1 MTENTL
7 NRNLPFDLLDE
18 LFTTDRQFKAD
29 VFETDQAYQVEAE
42 LPGIDK
48 DQVNIDFDENVLT
61 IRNEAKEISNETAE
75 QYILKERKN
84 VARKRQFIFKNV
96 DQADISATFNNG
108 ILTVT
113 LPKKQTKT
121 QINID

>member
-29 VFETDQAYQVEAE
+29 VYETDQAYQVEAE

-48 DQVNIDFDENVLT
+48 DQVTIDFDENVLT
-61 IRNEAKEISNETAE
+61 ISNEPKEISNETAE

-96 DQADISATFNNG
+96 DQANIGATFNNG

-113 LPKKQTKT
+113 LPKKQIKT

>member
-29 VFETDQAYQVEAE
+29 VYETDQAYQVEAE

-61 IRNEAKEISNETAE
+61 ISNEAKEISNETAE
-75 QYILKERKN
+75 QYIDRKS
-84 VARKRQFIFKNV
+84 VV
-96 DQADISATFNNG
+96 
-108 ILTVT
+108 
-113 LPKKQTKT
+113 
-121 QINID
+121 

>member
-108 ILTVT
+108 ILTVK

>member
-96 DQADISATFNNG
+96 DQVDISATFNNG

>member
-29 VFETDQAYQVEAE
+29 VYETDQAYQVEAE

-48 DQVNIDFDENVLT
+48 DQVTIDFDENVLT
-61 IRNEAKEISNETAE
+61 ISNEPKEISNETAE

-96 DQADISATFNNG
+96 DQANIGATFNNG

>member
-29 VFETDQAYQVEAE
+29 VYETDQAYQVEAE

>member
-29 VFETDQAYQVEAE
+29 VYETDQAYQVEAE

-61 IRNEAKEISNETAE
+61 ISNEAKEISNETAE

-84 VARKRQFIFKNV
+84 VARKRQFIFKNA
-96 DQADISATFNNG
+96 DQANIGATFNNG

>member
-29 VFETDQAYQVEAE
+29 VYETDQAYQVEAE

-61 IRNEAKEISNETAE
+61 ISNEAKEISNETAE
-75 QYILKERKN
+75 QYILKAVSYTHLRAHE
-84 VARKRQFIFKNV
+84 
-96 DQADISATFNNG
+96 T
-108 ILTVT
+108 
-113 LPKKQTKT
+113 
-121 QINID
+121 

>member
-29 VFETDQAYQVEAE
+29 VYETDQAYQVEAE

-61 IRNEAKEISNETAE
+61 ISNEAKEISNETAE

-96 DQADISATFNNG
+96 DQANIGATFNNG